1 MEKKIKDF
9 SEHEKKELLNAVAN
23 IINREGP
30 MYVRALYE
38 TLRREHNISLF
49 GQDIVKDLLCRDP
62 RFTLKGTYQEQIAL
76 SDENGTKNEEKTSV
90 YSLCKSLL
98 DFGKNHGKY
107 SEDDIEFLCSRLKD
121 SGFKE
126 KDLISGVSQ
135 TFEEAKNE
143 ILLRYE

>member
-1 MEKKIKDF
+1 MEYKIKNL
-9 SEHEKKELLNAVAN
+9 SEHEKKELLNAVVE

-38 TLRREHNISLF
+38 TLRREHNISLL
-49 GQDIVKDLLCRDP
+49 GKKITDLLKKDP
-62 RFTLKGTYQEQIAL
+62 RFTMRGAYQEQIAL
-76 SDENGTKNEEKTSV
+76 SEETENEEKTISI

-98 DFGKNHGKY
+98 DFNKCHGKY
-107 SEDDIEFLCSRLKD
+107 SEDDIEFLCGRLKD

-135 TFEEAKNE
+135 TLEEAKNE
-143 ILLRYE
+143 VLLKYA

>member
-1 MEKKIKDF
+1 MYKKIRDF
-9 SEHEKKELLNAVAN
+9 SEHEKKELLNAVVE

-49 GQDIVKDLLCRDP
+49 GEKITDLLKEDP
-62 RFTLKGTYQEQIAL
+62 RFTMKGAYQEQIAL
-76 SDENGTKNEEKTSV
+76 SDGTKNEETSSV

-98 DFGKNHGKY
+98 DFSKSHGKY

-126 KDLISGVSQ
+126 KDLILGLCQ
-135 TFEEAKNE
+135 TVEETKNE
-143 ILLRYE
+143 VLLKYA

>member
-1 MEKKIKDF
+1 MEYKIKNL
-9 SEHEKKELLNAVAN
+9 SEHEKKELLNAVVE

-49 GQDIVKDLLCRDP
+49 GEKITDLLKEDP
-62 RFTLKGTYQEQIAL
+62 RFTMKGAYQEQIAL
-76 SDENGTKNEEKTSV
+76 SEETENEEKMSSI

-98 DFGKNHGKY
+98 DFNKCHGKY

-135 TFEEAKNE
+135 TLEEAKNE
-143 ILLRYE
+143 VLLKYA